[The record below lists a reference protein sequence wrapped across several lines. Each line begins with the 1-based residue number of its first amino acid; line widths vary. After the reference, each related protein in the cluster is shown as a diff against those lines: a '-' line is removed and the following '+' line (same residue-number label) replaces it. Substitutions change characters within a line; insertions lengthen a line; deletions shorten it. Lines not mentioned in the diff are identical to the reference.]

1 MNYLFMNE
9 VIIFTS
15 ILFTYQNNLFDKMSD
30 SDFVFDYINWVFFSY
45 HKITLKHGGSYIKSP
60 KSLQNKKKQ
69 QLILKIKVMNVL
81 NMMQYL
87 TYKDIANNL
96 YRFTNILP
104 FIAVT

>member
-60 KSLQNKKKQ
+60 KSLQNKKKTAIDPQ
-69 QLILKIKVMNVL
+69 NKGDECFKYDAIFDLQRYCKQSV
-81 NMMQYL
+81 
-87 TYKDIANNL
+87 
-96 YRFTNILP
+96 
-104 FIAVT
+104 